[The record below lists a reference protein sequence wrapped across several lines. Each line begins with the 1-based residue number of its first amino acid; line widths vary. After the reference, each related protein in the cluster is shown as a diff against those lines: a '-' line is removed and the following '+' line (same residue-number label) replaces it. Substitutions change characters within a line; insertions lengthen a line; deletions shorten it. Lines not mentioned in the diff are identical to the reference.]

1 MSKSLH
7 TLGLIACGLKILAGI
22 FYYTGVDIVKESCV
36 TAAGQNHAKCKNP
49 DETLWN
55 RPYFSGALLFAGMS
69 FTLIPFF
76 IYRNGKPGVP
86 KPSVKVFVNMLI
98 PSMLEFAGQVLFL
111 MGNKNLTT
119 ALSMTLKGSRV
130 VFSAIFLV
138 IFLKRKLFPFH
149 WAAAAAVMVGL
160 AVASIPSLIDTDS
173 AKKPGKTTKEI
184 LIGIAMVLA
193 GEMLRSLKGVYEER
207 LLKKLHYDALM
218 VVGLQGLLGF
228 ILSVAALFVVDA
240 IQIGGKP
247 LESLRDSFSQ
257 FASAPLVWGISTSLP
272 LTVPALFVMG
282 AYVTKLMSAVHNAL
296 TGTIT
301 TAIVWI
307 ISIIIHFI
315 DSNRGVKLK
324 WILLVQLLGF
334 IIVVLS
340 SMVYDSMLRLP
351 FFAYPADRA
360 EASGAGST
368 AKTHPSDP
376 DLVVDQETVDI
387 AEAIGFKE
395 SDIVDESDE
404 EQTTLVG
411 DEPARFIETVSPS
424 VRKRS

>member
-1 MSKSLH
+1 MAKSLH
-7 TLGLIACGLKILAGI
+7 TLGLIACGLKILAGV
-22 FYYTGVDIVKESCV
+22 FYYTGVDISKETCV
-36 TAAGQNHAKCKNP
+36 RSLGSTHKNCRNP

-55 RPYFSGALLFAGMS
+55 RPYFTGALLFAGMT

-76 IYRNGKPGVP
+76 IYRFGKPGVP
-86 KPSVKVFVNMLI
+86 KPTPKVFLDMVI
-98 PSMLEFAGQVLFL
+98 PSLLEFAGQILFL

-130 VFSAIFLV
+130 VFSALFLV
-138 IFLKRKLFPFH
+138 IFLKRKLFAFH
-149 WAAAAAVMVGL
+149 WAAAATVMVGL
-160 AVASIPSLIDTDS
+160 AIASVPSLVEPADPNKAS
-173 AKKPGKTTKEI
+173 KTTKEI
-184 LIGIAMVLA
+184 LIGISMVLG

-228 ILSVAALFVVDA
+228 LLSIPTLVAVNNIELN
-240 IQIGGKP
+240 GKP
-247 LESLRDSFSQ
+247 LEDFDTSADQ
-257 FASAPLVWGISTSLP
+257 FKSSPIVWGISATLP

-301 TAIVWI
+301 TAIVWV
-307 ISIIIHFI
+307 ISIIIHAI
-315 DSNRGVKLK
+315 DDKRGVAVK
-324 WILLVQLLGF
+324 WISLVQLLGF
-334 IIVVLS
+334 IIVVLA
-340 SMVYDSMLRLP
+340 SMVYDSMIRLP
-351 FFAYPADRA
+351 FFTYPADRA

-376 DLVVDQETVDI
+376 DLVVDQETVEI
-387 AEAIGFKE
+387 AEAVGIKE
-395 SDIVDESDE
+395 SELVDESDE

-411 DEPARFIETVSPS
+411 EEPPRLIENVSPS
-424 VRKRS
+424 MRKRS